1 MWANFVG
8 LASAFES
15 FGQFTRTL
23 KHALPELVSFG
34 HSLIVAFFSFA
45 TAGHILFGAT
55 KEGVWLVEQFHLSVA
70 NCLPLH
76 PPLDL
81 L

>member
-55 KEGVWLVEQFHLSVA
+55 KEGVWL
-70 NCLPLH
+70 C
-76 PPLDL
+76 
-81 L
+81 